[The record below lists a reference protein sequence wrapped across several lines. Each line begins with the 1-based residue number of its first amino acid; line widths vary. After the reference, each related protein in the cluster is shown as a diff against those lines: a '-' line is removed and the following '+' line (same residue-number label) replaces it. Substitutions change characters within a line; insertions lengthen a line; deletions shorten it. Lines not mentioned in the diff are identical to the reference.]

1 MICLLLTSQIS
12 TRGRRSNSTFSTV
25 ILNGLQVGGERL
37 VLNLPNKSFDKKTL
51 NLILR
56 KDSLKNYRSSI
67 STKESTGQE
76 SLEFVYFFHFID
88 IDDIFF
94 QKL

>member
-56 KDSLKNYRSSI
+56 KDSLKNYF
-67 STKESTGQE
+67 KHC
-76 SLEFVYFFHFID
+76 LYFFCLSKKTALVMENACIVHSS
-88 IDDIFF
+88 
-94 QKL
+94 